1 MRRRWD
7 QGDTIIEV
15 LSAVVVF
22 SLLAIGVISIM
33 NQGINGAQR
42 ALEITLVR
50 QQMDAQAEVLRY
62 INQGY
67 LAGLSDS
74 GKIDDNLSTQWR
86 AIQAKAE
93 TTTSISPHADDTSQC
108 PAIPSQAFI
117 MDAKQQ
123 ELSSAHIYSMTESFD
138 GSTLTPPP
146 YARVVYNDFN
156 LDRSFGIWIEAA
168 AAPEQAGIR
177 HIDFY
182 IRSCWQGPGTGTTVN
197 LDTIVRLYDTAS

>member
-1 MRRRWD
+1 MRRAHER
-7 QGDTIIEV
+7 GDTIIEV

-42 ALEITLVR
+42 ALEITMVR

-86 AIQAKAE
+86 AIQARAE
-93 TTTSISPHADDTSQC
+93 STTSISPHSEDTRTC
-108 PAIPSQAFI
+108 PAIPSKAFVV
-117 MDAKQQ
+117 DAKRQ
-123 ELSSAHIYSMTESFD
+123 ELSSAHIYSMTSDFD
-138 GSTLTPPP
+138 EAVQTPPA
-146 YARVVYNDFN
+146 YAQVTYNDYN
-156 LDRSFGIWIEAA
+156 LDKSYGIWIEAA
-168 AAPEQAGIR
+168 ASPAKAGIR
-177 HIDFY
+177 YVDFY
-182 IRSCWQGPGTGTTVN
+182 IRSCWQGPGTGTTIN
-197 LDTIVRLYDTAS
+197 LDTIVRLYDTPS